1 ANVIMALSLLVPS
14 CASETVALPP
24 AAPVHWQ
31 GTEAKVPSP
40 IVPTQRERALAEAY
54 AAAITSTSFAKL
66 GAMLSDDVHF
76 LFGERDARGRERV
89 VKSHQE
95 LFGAFD
101 NRQLTIS
108 RVWLTDSTQLVN
120 SQAFEWTMTGIQAR
134 AWMGTAPTG
143 KSVVIRG
150 LTLLWTDDDGVISE
164 IHVYLDEEAVKAELT
179 AGQAPA
185 PVALTA
191 PQVLEHAGTKEEAA
205 NVAVAR
211 GVLQALEDDKESA
224 FVSSMSDDL
233 DVVMPGTSETVHGKS
248 GARSYFKSTRKSIR
262 QLDTIVQNAWGVGSF
277 VVVEYALAGLQTAS
291 SRRPGGTADGALHP
305 LQVHYV
311 DIAELRSGMIA
322 RIWRYADRNPF
333 GAS

>member
-1 ANVIMALSLLVPS
+1 MAASALVPA
-14 CASETVALPP
+14 CASETVAMPP

-31 GTEAKVPSP
+31 AAESRPPSP
-40 IVPTQRERALAEAY
+40 VVPTQRERAVAKGY
-54 AAAITSTSFAKL
+54 AAALASPSFEKL

-89 VKSHQE
+89 VKSHQD

-108 RVWLTDSTQLVN
+108 RVWLTDSTQLLN

-134 AWMGTAPTG
+134 GWMGAAATG

-164 IHVYLDEEAVKAELT
+164 IHVYFDEEAVKAELT
-179 AGQAPA
+179 GGQAPA
-185 PVALTA
+185 PVAATA
-191 PQVLEHAGTKEEAA
+191 PQVLEYGGTKEEAA

-211 GVLQALEDDKESA
+211 GALQALEDDKESA

-233 DVVMPGTSETVHGKS
+233 DVVTPGTSETVRGKS

-291 SRRPGGTADGALHP
+291 SRRQGGSADGALHP

-311 DIAELRSGMIA
+311 DIAELRSGTIA